1 MGLLSWLFPSDED
14 RIASGKAH
22 LEADRWMDARD
33 ACEGIDSDA
42 ARAVVTSAKQGLA
55 RLNIDAALSWG
66 RAGDEERV
74 TAHLE
79 LAEELCPNGFEQELR
94 TVRRELREARAA
106 ARAEREAERARSEA
120 KELMINPLGV
130 GSEGPGIA
138 GSPGTGLLAP
148 AEEERAARLMLLV
161 ENYPESLRGELEQ
174 LGAAFGRAVLDL
186 DDGRPDL
193 AMPTLIELGEESA
206 LVRYERSRAAYA
218 MNDIPAAVRELH
230 SFARLGGG
238 HHNIGNHHTAVTLA
252 AWSAE
257 MGDLQGGLT
266 VLRAL
271 RKTDPSLGAFVYAQ
285 LLEAT
290 GELNEAEV
298 VLRDLIKKAP
308 RADAYYLA
316 LASVRHRGGHD
327 EAAISA
333 LEAAMLQVCDSRG
346 CAHKPPNPQ
355 VVRTLATLY
364 LETGTDANRGL
375 ELADQARG
383 LTEEPT
389 WDDAYLEALAQ
400 RSRSDPEWRSIAE
413 MLWERTPAETPQRK
427 RLETNLAL

>member
-1 MGLLSWLFPSDED
+1 MGLFSWLFPSEED
-14 RIASGKAH
+14 RIARGQAH
-22 LEADRWMDARD
+22 LEAERWMDARD
-33 ACEGIDSDA
+33 ACEDIDNDA
-42 ARAVVTSAKQGLA
+42 ARAVVAAAKKGLA

-74 TAHLE
+74 NTHLE
-79 LAEELCPNGFEQELR
+79 LAEELCPEGFEQELR
-94 TVRRELREARAA
+94 TVRRALREARAA
-106 ARAEREAERARSEA
+106 ARAEREAEQARSDA
-120 KELMINPLGV
+120 NLLQINPLGV
-130 GSEGPGIA
+130 G
-138 GSPGTGLLAP
+138 GSTGFDGDPGTGLLAP
-148 AEEERAARLMLLV
+148 DEEERAARLALLV

-174 LGAAFGRAVLDL
+174 LGVAFGRAVLDL

-193 AMPTLIELGEESA
+193 AMPTLIELGEASA

-230 SFARLGGG
+230 AFARLGGG
-238 HHNIGNHHTAVTLA
+238 HHTIGNHHTAVTLA

-266 VLRAL
+266 VLREL
-271 RKTDPSLGAFVYAQ
+271 RKADPSLGAFVYAQ

-290 GELNEAEV
+290 GELGEAEV

-375 ELADQARG
+375 ELADQARA
-383 LTEEPT
+383 LAENPT

-400 RSRSDPEWRSIAE
+400 RSRSDPEWRAIAE